1 MINPRMSE
9 RPSPSNISKKLMRAE
24 KFELHSSDLLHGFGV
39 IALAFFGL
47 ISFELGTNQDVT
59 PILTLQE
66 SANVSLYICGLCSVV
81 ALWKVQN
88 LRKIIDLES
97 QQAQNSASPQE

>member
-1 MINPRMSE
+1 MPE

-47 ISFELGTNQDVT
+47 ISFAEF
-59 PILTLQE
+59 
-66 SANVSLYICGLCSVV
+66 
-81 ALWKVQN
+81 
-88 LRKIIDLES
+88 
-97 QQAQNSASPQE
+97 